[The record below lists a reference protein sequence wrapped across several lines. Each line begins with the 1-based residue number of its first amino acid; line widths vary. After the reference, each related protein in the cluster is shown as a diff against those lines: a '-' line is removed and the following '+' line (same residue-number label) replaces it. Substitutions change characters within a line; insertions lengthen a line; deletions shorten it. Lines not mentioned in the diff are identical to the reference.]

1 MEDLDRGWNKI
12 VEDPKN
18 RKTVED
24 LERKDGRER
33 IIEDMQSLSKEYKDG
48 VREPKCLELE
58 VTNTK

>member
-24 LERKDGRER
+24 LERKDGRVKG
-33 IIEDMQSLSKEYKDG
+33 I
-48 VREPKCLELE
+48 LEGCK
-58 VTNTK
+58 VQVWTTRMV